1 MKYQK
6 KLFTV
11 VVEQRQTLEI
21 DVEAFDARG
30 ARGQIQDRGVVEYK
44 KHRPDWRIVGSPELI
59 VVDAYEAKEPTVDP
73 RRFTSKK
80 TFLK

>member
-1 MKYQK
+1 MSQYQK

-30 ARGQIQDRGVVEYK
+30 ARGQIQDRGVVEYE
-44 KHRPDWRIVGSPELI
+44 KHRSDWRLVGVPELI
-59 VVDAYEAKEPTVDP
+59 ITDTYEAKEPASDSSVDL
-73 RRFTSKK
+73 S
-80 TFLK
+80 

>member
-1 MKYQK
+1 MSQYQK

-30 ARGQIQDRGVVEYK
+30 ARRQIQDGGVYSETQEV
-44 KHRPDWRIVGSPELI
+44 PDRLTPWRLVGSPKSPELI
-59 VVDAYEAKEPTVDP
+59 VIDAYEAKEPV
-73 RRFTSKK
+73 
-80 TFLK
+80 